1 MHKNIY
7 LFSSSLNYIIFI
19 HLYHFFYHLSLGFD
33 YEFNSLT
40 SASKL
45 SEAYESLS
53 NPGRFQL
60 VFRVLMNYFP
70 ILKMIPNKEIRQ
82 IRHASHVVNE
92 ISTKVVQEK
101 LDKYA
106 KGELGNNKD
115 LLSLLIR
122 ANYEETEDKGE
133 QMSFEELKNQ
143 VKILFIILG

>member
-1 MHKNIY
+1 
-7 LFSSSLNYIIFI
+7 
-19 HLYHFFYHLSLGFD
+19 
-33 YEFNSLT
+33 
-40 SASKL
+40 
-45 SEAYESLS
+45 
-53 NPGRFQL
+53 
-60 VFRVLMNYFP
+60 
-70 ILKMIPNKEIRQ
+70 MIPNKEIRQ